1 MYVYI
6 HHTRSSDTTTPRTIS
21 PQSGGQTPLWIA
33 TSKGHIE
40 AVKQLISAGCDM
52 NLASTV
58 KQMTR
63 LALALARSVPFA
75 RLPLPPLANLNL
87 QYLLR
92 LLLES

>member
-1 MYVYI
+1 MYAYI
-6 HHTRSSDTTTPRTIS
+6 HHTRSPDTTTLHTLS
-21 PQSGGQTPLWIA
+21 PQGGFTPLWIA

-52 NLASTV
+52 NLAEKV

-75 RLPLPPLANLNL
+75 RLPLPPPANLNL